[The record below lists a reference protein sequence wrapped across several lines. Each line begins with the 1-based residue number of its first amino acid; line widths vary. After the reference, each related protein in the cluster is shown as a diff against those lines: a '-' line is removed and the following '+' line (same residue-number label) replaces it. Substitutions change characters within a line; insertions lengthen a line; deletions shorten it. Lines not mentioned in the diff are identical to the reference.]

1 MEFLIKSGSVE
12 ESNLFLRKLWSELNT
27 ISKNGWH
34 FIPHKERNTIHIGFS
49 NFGAVSF
56 DYIKKG
62 CINKLFIDYPDDG
75 EFTES
80 IINAVATAKKSPM
93 AHYTVVFHL
102 KSMTNIWKIE
112 EMSLHNVCIKT
123 KDDTIS
129 LSVNIK
135 AYSEYDI
142 KNIVTYISNTLLAIL
157 LEYTNLLFSIEKID
171 FCKGRTEFTERVV
184 PNEYNF
190 DWIDFAEIPKVSDL
204 HILLPRDFF
213 YLVSRVV
220 ENDINDCNMRLVLN
234 SCRVLLSSS
243 TMAFKI
249 AGPIDS
255 GENDMIDTLVVS
267 SIEPLSCVFNK
278 EKVKCTE
285 CGNMKYSI
293 VAKMRALLEK
303 YTDENFAKY
312 FCNTFYTQRSKL
324 LHEGVLSA
332 NGFFSSVNF
341 PMIDP
346 ESKDK
351 MITPRFAPN
360 LNLQEYSTFLFRK
373 TVNELIENDF
383 VIE

>member
-1 MEFLIKSGSVE
+1 MEFLIKCSSVE

-27 ISKNGWH
+27 ISKNGWC
-34 FIPHKERNTIHIGFS
+34 FMPHKEKNTIHIGRS

-56 DYIKKG
+56 DYEKKG

-75 EFTES
+75 EFAES
-80 IINAVATAKKSPM
+80 IKNAVVTAKKSPI
-93 AHYTVVFHL
+93 AYYTVVFYI
-102 KSMTNIWKIE
+102 KSKTNIWKIE
-112 EMSLHNVCIKT
+112 EKCMHNVYIKSNNNN
-123 KDDTIS
+123 IS

-135 AYSEYDI
+135 AYSEYDV
-142 KNIVTYISNTLLAIL
+142 KNIVNYISNTLLAIL
-157 LEYTNLLFSIEKID
+157 LEYTNLLFSIEKIEI
-171 FCKGRTEFTERVV
+171 CKGRTEFMERVV
-184 PNEYNF
+184 QNEYNF
-190 DWIDFAEIPKVSDL
+190 DWVDFSEIPKASDS
-204 HILLPRDFF
+204 HILLPQDFF
-213 YLVSRVV
+213 YLVSRVA
-220 ENDINDCNMRLVLN
+220 ENDVDDDNMRLVLN

-249 AGPIDS
+249 SGIAES

-267 SIEPLSCVFNK
+267 SIEPLSCIFNK

-293 VAKMRALLEK
+293 VAKMKALLKK

-312 FCNTFYTQRSKL
+312 FCNTFYTERSKL

-332 NGFFSSVNF
+332 NGFFYSVNF

-383 VIE
+383 VTE